1 MVVEIAC
8 EQHHPLILMK
18 GERAMPTALLL
29 QHLRMIAKAASHLH
43 CNSVSPLLLG
53 M

>member
-18 GERAMPTALLL
+18 GERAM
-29 QHLRMIAKAASHLH
+29 AAAAAAAAFEDD
-43 CNSVSPLLLG
+43 C
-53 M
+53 

>member
-18 GERAMPTALLL
+18 GERAM
-29 QHLRMIAKAASHLH
+29 AAAAFEDD
-43 CNSVSPLLLG
+43 C
-53 M
+53 

>member
-18 GERAMPTALLL
+18 GQRAM
-29 QHLRMIAKAASHLH
+29 AASAAAAAAFEDD
-43 CNSVSPLLLG
+43 C
-53 M
+53 